1 MPIKAKPFEHQ
12 KRAFE
17 FVMHRFENDGG
28 AALLV
33 EMGCGKSLISV
44 AVAGELFNERRIRNL
59 LIVCPLSICGV
70 WEEEFSKFA
79 DFDYNLK
86 ILKGSLEKKAEALCS
101 LQGRALQIAVINYE
115 SAWRIERQIKNWHPD
130 MIICDESHKI
140 KSHNIAASKSLHK
153 LGEKTRYKLI
163 LTGTAITNKAI
174 DIFSQ
179 YKFLEPTIFGKS
191 FYTFRN
197 RYFDMVGYG
206 NHTPVL
212 KESMKDELRNKIHS
226 IAFVA
231 KKSECLDL
239 PETTDIIRYVELEPY
254 AMNTY
259 KHLVRDS
266 FAELQNSEV
275 TVTNVLTKILRLSQL
290 TGGFIGDDDGKK
302 VHQISK
308 AKLNALEDIIDD
320 VTSSGKKLVIM
331 ARFIPE
337 IDAIKKL
344 LVKKNLSFSVIT
356 GDVKNRA
363 DEISKFQNDVDVLV
377 FVGQIATAGL
387 GITLTASSTMVFYS
401 LDYSMSNFEQAK
413 ARIHRTGQREN
424 CTYIYLIA
432 SNTVDEKILEALR
445 NKVNLAKSLIDDY
458 KNGLNPYA
466 NEGGF

>member
-239 PETTDIIRYVELEPY
+239 PVTTDIIRYVELEPC